1 MSAILKT
8 PIEGRSAWLAEDL
21 LRSKDWIFTLTDADR
36 AELMAASRA
45 VQARGQNVL
54 DVTKD
59 DFPLPRLGR
68 KLAALLDDLEGGR
81 GYVLVR
87 GVPVED
93 IAVDDS
99 ALILWGLG
107 THLGVAESRIAR
119 AISCIMCAT
128 PDSRP

>member
-1 MSAILKT
+1 
-8 PIEGRSAWLAEDL
+8 
-21 LRSKDWIFTLTDADR
+21 
-36 AELMAASRA
+36 MAASRA

-99 ALILWGLG
+99 ALSCGASARIS
-107 THLGVAESRIAR
+107 ASPNRRIAR